1 MPPKHRPLARLPL
14 LAAVL
19 GIGLVGPAVADE
31 APHVVASVAPIH
43 SLVAAVMQGVGEP
56 TLIVKSGASPHSYSL
71 RPSDARSLQEA
82 DAVFWVGEG
91 LETFLTGPLATLSP
105 DARVVELAEAPGLVL
120 LPVREGGAFEPHH
133 HDDADEHDAAA
144 ADHDGHDH
152 EADHAAGDHEHAGEA
167 EQAETEH
174 AEAEHHHDH
183 AHEAA
188 DMHLWLDPRNARA
201 MTSAIAA
208 ALAEVD
214 PPHAAVYAANAA
226 ALDARLAA
234 LDERLATEL
243 APVKAKPFITFH
255 DAYQYLDRRY
265 GLAAVGTITVDPGRA
280 PGAERIA
287 ELRGKIERLEAVCVF
302 AEPQFE
308 AKVVASLVD
317 GTDVRTGVLD
327 PDAAAGHTPGPDLY
341 FELMDDLGAS
351 LVRCLGGTA

>member
-1 MPPKHRPLARLPL
+1 MPPKHRPLTPV
-14 LAAVL
+14 LAAVF
-19 GIGLVGPAVADE
+19 GIGLVGPAAADE

-56 TLIVKSGASPHSYSL
+56 TLIVKAGASPHSYSL

-91 LETFLTGPLATLSP
+91 LETFLTGPIATLSP

-133 HDDADEHDAAA
+133 HDDDHDAAA
-144 ADHDGHDH
+144 ADHHDH
-152 EADHAAGDHEHAGEA
+152 DEDHAAGEEHHDHAGEA
-167 EQAETEH
+167 EH

-183 AHEAA
+183 ADGHDAI

-201 MTSAIAA
+201 MTKSIAV
-208 ALAEVD
+208 ALAAVD
-214 PPHAAVYAANAA
+214 PAHATAYAANAA

-255 DAYQYLDRRY
+255 DAYQYLDHRY
-265 GLAAVGTITVDPGRA
+265 GLAAAGTITVDPGRA
-280 PGAERIA
+280 PGAERLTD
-287 ELRGKIERLEAVCVF
+287 LRGKIERLEAVCVF

-317 GTDVRTGVLD
+317 GTAVRTGVLD